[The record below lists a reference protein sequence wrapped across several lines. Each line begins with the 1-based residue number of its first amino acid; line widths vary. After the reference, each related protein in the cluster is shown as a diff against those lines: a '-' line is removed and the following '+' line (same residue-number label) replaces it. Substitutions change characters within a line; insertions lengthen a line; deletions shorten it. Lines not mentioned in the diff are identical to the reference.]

1 MLLLIILMKRIHS
14 VFILLIGMISLTA
27 FATTSKLD
35 QKQQTELNI
44 EPSVQIE
51 AVNVANDFQ
60 VVSVSGATFLNNGKV
75 KAFTFSIVPEINS
88 IDDVGWQSEKQ
99 TYQSIVYQDKLLENY
114 NLNFKNQFTPVV
126 NIRSNC

>member
-1 MLLLIILMKRIHS
+1 MKNTRS

-35 QKQQTELNI
+35 QKQQTEFNI

-60 VVSVSGATFLNNGKV
+60 VAFVLTRGTFLRNSEV
-75 KAFTFSIVPEINS
+75 EVFTISINPVAVLKEL
-88 IDDVGWQSEKQ
+88 GWKRKKQS
-99 TYQSIVYQDKLLENY
+99 YQSISYHDKLLENY
-114 NLNFKNQFTPVV
+114 NLNSKNQFNSVP
-126 NIRSNC
+126 NMRSNC

>member
-1 MLLLIILMKRIHS
+1 MKNIRS

-35 QKQQTELNI
+35 QKQKTEFKS

-60 VVSVSGATFLNNGKV
+60 VVSVSTVTFLNNSEVKV
-75 KAFTFSIVPEINS
+75 FTISINPVAISN
-88 IDDVGWQSEKQ
+88 DVGWQGEKQ
-99 TYQSIVYQDKLLENY
+99 TYQITSYNDKLLENY
-114 NLNFKNQFTPVV
+114 NTYKLQNAAVR
-126 NIRSNC
+126 IRDNC